1 MGVFLKQDKDI
12 AYIEFDLPD
21 SKVNLLTGEVLKKL
35 DGILGIINSDQK
47 IKAVVISSKK
57 QNVFIAGADIKEIEQ
72 ITDPSE
78 GAEKA
83 RLGQD
88 IFNKLEDLSAPTIAV
103 IDGVVL
109 GGGCELILACTYR
122 IATFNEKVR
131 IGLPEV
137 NLGILPGFG
146 GTYRMPRTV
155 GLSDGLTL
163 ILTGKPIDSRK
174 AFKMGLVDRLVPQ
187 AGLKESAE
195 GFVQEI
201 LQYQS
206 HRKYRPKKKKGIL
219 GFMEGNPLGH
229 KIIFHQSRQNV
240 LKASKGFYPAPLR
253 AIDTVK
259 KSFTMSREAGLK
271 LERNAFAELV
281 GTNVCKNLIKVFYL
295 SEKYKKLSLEGAEN
309 IKPQPVHKCGILGA
323 GVMGG
328 GIAQL
333 LSSRDISA
341 RLKDINFEALASGLK
356 AAKKIYD
363 QAVKKRVFTQAQ
375 AQRKMAQITTT
386 LDYTGFQNVDCVI
399 EAVVEN
405 LEVKKKVF
413 QEVSEAV
420 SPRTILAT
428 NTSALSV
435 TKMAAQAKDPS
446 KTIGFHFF
454 NPVHR
459 MPLIEII
466 VAPQT
471 SSDTVVSALELAKRL
486 GKIPILVKDSC
497 GFLVNRILLHYINEA
512 GYLLEETGNV
522 EAIDEAITKFGMPMG
537 PFLLSDEVGLDVG
550 IKVLHIL
557 EQNFGERFK
566 VAAIFEKIT
575 QAGMLG
581 KKGGKGYYLHES
593 EKRHVNPEISKML
606 PNVHF
611 KAFDLAQCQQRLVF
625 AMVNEAARCL
635 EDGII
640 KEADTVDAGMI
651 FGTGFPPF
659 HGGLL
664 RYADQAG
671 IGSIVERLDE
681 FCNKFQTN
689 RLRPCEYLRDMAKK
703 GKRFYSR

>member
-1 MGVFLKQDKDI
+1 
-12 AYIEFDLPD
+12 
-21 SKVNLLTGEVLKKL
+21 
-35 DGILGIINSDQK
+35 
-47 IKAVVISSKK
+47 
-57 QNVFIAGADIKEIEQ
+57 
-72 ITDPSE
+72 
-78 GAEKA
+78 
-83 RLGQD
+83 
-88 IFNKLEDLSAPTIAV
+88 
-103 IDGVVL
+103 
-109 GGGCELILACTYR
+109 
-122 IATFNEKVR
+122 
-131 IGLPEV
+131 
-137 NLGILPGFG
+137 
-146 GTYRMPRTV
+146 
-155 GLSDGLTL
+155 
-163 ILTGKPIDSRK
+163 
-174 AFKMGLVDRLVPQ
+174 
-187 AGLKESAE
+187 
-195 GFVQEI
+195 
-201 LQYQS
+201 
-206 HRKYRPKKKKGIL
+206 
-219 GFMEGNPLGH
+219 
-229 KIIFHQSRQNV
+229 
-240 LKASKGFYPAPLR
+240 
-253 AIDTVK
+253 
-259 KSFTMSREAGLK
+259 
-271 LERNAFAELV
+271 
-281 GTNVCKNLIKVFYL
+281 
-295 SEKYKKLSLEGAEN
+295 
-309 IKPQPVHKCGILGA
+309 
-323 GVMGG
+323 
-328 GIAQL
+328 
-333 LSSRDISA
+333 
-341 RLKDINFEALASGLK
+341 
-356 AAKKIYD
+356 
-363 QAVKKRVFTQAQ
+363 
-375 AQRKMAQITTT
+375 
-386 LDYTGFQNVDCVI
+386 
-399 EAVVEN
+399 
-405 LEVKKKVF
+405 
-413 QEVSEAV
+413 
-420 SPRTILAT
+420 
-428 NTSALSV
+428 V